1 MANLKVNVNDVL
13 SRNVTRGGAIS
24 TLVVQDKL
32 FRQAIQVILVGKTS
46 CFHGQNKLFCWREQV
61 IFLTHVFAGERQCH
75 HY

>member
-13 SRNVTRGGAIS
+13 SRNVTRGEAIS

-46 CFHGQNKLFCWREQV
+46 CFHGQNKLFCWRKQV
-61 IFLTHVFAGERQCH
+61 IFLTHVFAGGRQYCR
-75 HY
+75 Y